1 MSILTAEPENKEKQ
15 LNTYTTYTKKI
26 KSPINTSLQAVE
38 VKSSSS
44 TTPIPSYTN
53 KLQGEEK
60 LSSDDVY
67 LLASMNEKYSHIV
80 IGGKHKIVSTKHCP
94 VNGMTSTF
102 EDLSQF
108 YRYFEHEKKVAGIN
122 RGLAWLRWE
131 NKSFYP
137 SGVGFYPN
145 TTKCPK
151 GVYNFFSGLALKP
164 IKGDCSVYLKH
175 IEVGICDGDEKAAK
189 YFIQWLAHMI
199 QKPDEKP
206 SVAILMKSLQGT
218 GKGMLTKPLLEILGQ
233 YGAHVNGH
241 ANLTQRF
248 NSTVANKLMIFGDE
262 VDLKENKVADKLKG
276 LISEDVIQLERKGI
290 EPEAMPNYSRFI
302 FASNHIQ
309 VINAGLKE
317 RRYLIVEPVLK
328 DPSYYAEIAAWS
340 ANGGANHLLDYLI
353 NLDIS
358 DFNKNQA
365 PITKSL
371 IEEKLC
377 NLPVA
382 MEFIHDEISKDKPFE
397 GKLNI
402 FASQLIIGFETW
414 LENKGRESMKDAA
427 KRSCIGNAMKA
438 LGVDS
443 LGRSGRGNGVYYDI
457 RNINLTDVFYDFIS
471 S

>member
-1 MSILTAEPENKEKQ
+1 MTNLTVEPNKIEKQ
-15 LNTYTTYTKKI
+15 QNTYTTYTNKD
-26 KSPINTSLQAVE
+26 KSLVDKGLELVE
-38 VKSSSS
+38 VNKITC

-60 LSSDDVY
+60 LSDDDV
-67 LLASMNEKYSHIV
+67 LLLGNMNKIYSHIV

-102 EDLSQF
+102 EDTSQF
-108 YRYFEHEKKVAGIN
+108 YKYFEHEKKVASLN
-122 RGLAWLRWE
+122 RGKAWLQWGS
-131 NKSFYP
+131 KSFFP

-164 IKGDCSVYLKH
+164 KPGDCTVYLNH
-175 IEVGICDGDEKAAK
+175 IEFGICDGDKVAAK
-189 YFIQWLAHMI
+189 YFVQWLAHMI

-218 GKGMLTKPLLEILGQ
+218 GKGMLTKPILEILGQ

-262 VDLKENKVADKLKG
+262 VDLKDHKVADKLKG
-276 LISEDVIQLERKGI
+276 LISENVIQLERKGI

-302 FASNHIQ
+302 FASNHGQ

-328 DPSYYAEIAAWS
+328 ESSYYSAIAAWS
-340 ANGGANHLLDYLI
+340 ANGGANHLLHYLM

-358 DFNKNQA
+358 DFNKNKA

-377 NLPVA
+377 SLPVA
-382 MEFIHDEISKDKPFE
+382 MEFLHEEISKSKPFE
-397 GKLNI
+397 GQVRV
-402 FASQLIIGFETW
+402 FATELINTFDDW
-414 LENKGRESMKDAA
+414 LESKGRETMKNAA
-427 KRSCIGNAMKA
+427 KRSCIGNAMK
-438 LGVDS
+438 S
-443 LGRSGRGNGVYYDI
+443 LGLISKGRAGRGKGIYYDI
-457 RNINLTDVFYDFIS
+457 NDIDLAEVFDEFLS